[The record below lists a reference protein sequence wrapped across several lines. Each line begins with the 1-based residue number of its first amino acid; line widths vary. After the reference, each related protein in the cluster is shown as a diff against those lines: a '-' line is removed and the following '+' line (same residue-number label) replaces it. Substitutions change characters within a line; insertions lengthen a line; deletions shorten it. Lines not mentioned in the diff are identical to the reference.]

1 MDDIKKIVAGLIG
14 DMADP
19 ERVKRGRLM
28 EKWPEIVGKK
38 IADHTKPVFG
48 KKGELKVWVDQ
59 SALAFELK
67 QRYHHVLLQRLQEAL
82 GDDEI
87 KSLRFYVGQ
96 IR

>member
-1 MDDIKKIVAGLIG
+1 MEDIKKIVDSLIG
-14 DMADP
+14 AMADP
-19 ERVKRGRLM
+19 ERARRGKLM
-28 EKWPEIVGKK
+28 ERWPEIVGQK
-38 IADHTKPVFG
+38 IAGHTKPVFG
-48 KKGELKVWVDQ
+48 KKGELIVWVDQ

-67 QRYHHVLLQRLQEAL
+67 QRYHHVLLKRLQDAL

>member
-1 MDDIKKIVAGLIG
+1 MDDIRKIVDGLIG
-14 DMADP
+14 AMADP
-19 ERVKRGRLM
+19 ERAKKGKLM
-28 EKWPEIVGKK
+28 EKWPQIIGARFAE
-38 IADHTKPVFG
+38 HTKPVFG
-48 KKGELKVWVDQ
+48 KKGELIVWVDQ

-67 QRYHHVLLQRLQEAL
+67 QRYHLVLLKRLQDAL